1 MKAKKFDLFIGY
13 LGNGATVCNSAVYE
27 NGDYKYIAH
36 ISPAGNIKLYVTADY
51 IPPEDMQRI
60 EETAERHKQKT
71 LERLELELSDKY
83 YFSRVLEEICN
94 YTPYRVQDE
103 LFKDLKQCATDE
115 ERREVVKKCYM
126 QNF

>member
-1 MKAKKFDLFIGY
+1 MKAKNFELFIGY
-13 LGNGATVCNSAVYE
+13 FGNGATVCNSAVYE

-51 IPPEDMQRI
+51 IPPEAMQDILRV
-60 EETAERHKQKT
+60 AERHAT
-71 LERLELELSDKY
+71 ETRARLERETATQYGY
-83 YFSRVLEEICN
+83 YRTLDEICN